1 MTEITV
7 NGMTC
12 TSCATHVKDAL
23 EKIPGVNAAVVSY
36 PESRAQVMA
45 DTAVS
50 HNQLLAAIAALGY
63 QGSIRVGDFKDEPKI
78 RDALEGAGLHIAIIG
93 SGGAAMAAALK
104 AVEQGATVTLI
115 ERGTIGGTCVNI
127 GCVPSK
133 IMIRAAHIAH
143 LRRESPFDG
152 GIAATVPAIDR
163 SKLLA
168 QQQARVDELRHAK
181 YEGILDGNP
190 AITVLH
196 GEARFKDDQSLVVRL
211 NEGGEREVTFDR
223 CLVATGA
230 SPAVPPIPGLKES
243 PYWTSTEAL
252 VSDTI
257 PARLAVIGSSVV
269 ALELAQAFARLGSQV
284 TILARSTLFFRE
296 DPAIGEAVTAAFRA
310 EGIEV
315 LEHTQA
321 SQVAHVNG
329 EFVLTTGH
337 GELRADKLLV
347 ATGRAPNTRSLALD
361 AAGVTVNAQGAIVI
375 DQGMRTSNPNIYA
388 AGDCTDQPQFVYV
401 AAAAGTRAAI
411 NMTGGDAAL
420 NLTAMPAVVFT
431 DPQVA
436 TVGYSEAEAHHDGI
450 ETDSRTLTLDNV
462 PRALAN
468 FDTRGF
474 IKLVIEEGSGRL
486 IGVQAVAPEAGELI
500 QTAVLAIRN
509 RMTVQE
515 LADQLFPYLTMVEGL
530 KLAAQTPLGE
540 ICRYRV
546 CRVMPSSRHRSPTL
560 VSGCPIA
567 AIARRSLAA
576 VILNG
581 RPPFR
586 PRARADAKPAM
597 VRSAINSRS
606 NSANAAKM
614 PKTSLPAAVVVS
626 MAAPWP
632 VNTLR
637 PMPRAVRSCTVLMR
651 WRKSRPSRSS
661 FHTTSVSPGRSAFR
675 QLTKPGRSSRLPD
688 AWSS

>member
-1 MTEITV
+1 MNGRVLHVT
-7 NGMTC
+7 GMTC
-12 TSCATHVKDAL
+12 DSCANHV
-23 EKIPGVNAAVVSY
+23 EKVLLTVPGVHKAEVSY
-36 PESRAQVMA
+36 PDALARVSGEPALDPTMLVS
-45 DTAVS
+45 AV
-50 HNQLLAAIAALGY
+50 AAAGYRAALADAPPAAM
-63 QGSIRVGDFKDEPKI
+63 GSGLLGKMREWLGSGDKAGGD
-78 RDALEGAGLHIAIIG
+78 GGGLHIAVIG

-104 AVEQGATVTLI
+104 AVEQGARVTLI
-115 ERGTIGGTCVNI
+115 ERGTIGGTCVNV

-152 GIAATVPAIDR
+152 GIKAAPPAILR
-163 SKLLA
+163 GRLLA

-181 YEGILDGNP
+181 YESILDGNP
-190 AITVLH
+190 SITVLR
-196 GEARFKDDQSLVVRL
+196 GEASFKNEHTLTVRL
-211 NEGGEREVTFDR
+211 VEGGERVVAFDR

-230 SPAVPPIPGLKES
+230 SAAVPPIPGLKDT

-252 VSDTI
+252 VSDSI
-257 PARLAVIGSSVV
+257 PERLAVIGSSVV
-269 ALELAQAFARLGSQV
+269 AVELAQAFARLGSQV
-284 TILARSTLFFRE
+284 TILARNTLFFRE

-321 SQVAHVNG
+321 SHVAYADR

-337 GELRADKLLV
+337 GIVAADKLLV
-347 ATGRAPNTRSLALD
+347 ATGRTPNTRGLNLE
-361 AAGVTVNAQGAIVI
+361 AAGVTFNAQGAIVI
-375 DQGMRTSNPNIYA
+375 DQGMRTSNPHIYA

-420 NLTAMPAVVFT
+420 DLTAMPAVVFT

-515 LADQLFPYLTMVEGL
+515 LAEQLFPYLTMVEGL
-530 KLAAQTPLGE
+530 KLAAQTFNKDVKQL
-540 ICRYRV
+540 
-546 CRVMPSSRHRSPTL
+546 
-560 VSGCPIA
+560 
-567 AIARRSLAA
+567 
-576 VILNG
+576 
-581 RPPFR
+581 
-586 PRARADAKPAM
+586 
-597 VRSAINSRS
+597 
-606 NSANAAKM
+606 
-614 PKTSLPAAVVVS
+614 
-626 MAAPWP
+626 
-632 VNTLR
+632 
-637 PMPRAVRSCTVLMR
+637 SCCA
-651 WRKSRPSRSS
+651 
-661 FHTTSVSPGRSAFR
+661 G
-675 QLTKPGRSSRLPD
+675 
-688 AWSS
+688 